1 MISPRSLSEKL
12 GAELFVKPECL
23 QLGGAFKIRGAM
35 NRVLASLQEA
45 QDSGLAAFSS
55 GNHARAVGL
64 CARTINTRATVLMPE
79 DAPREKIEAAEQLGV
94 EVVPY
99 DRYTG
104 DRVALGEAL
113 ARERGMLLVPPYDH
127 RDVIAGHA
135 TAALE
140 LLEDQPNLDFIVV
153 PVGGGGLLAGT
164 ALAASLSSHP
174 PVVVGAEPEAANDAY
189 RSLEAGERIR
199 IDVGST
205 IADGLQADVLG
216 QIPFEVIA
224 RLRPTIKLVADDQI
238 IAAIKLTFA
247 EAKLVIEPSAAAA
260 VAALMADPDMFAG
273 KRVGVVLSG
282 GNIGPS
288 RFCSLIGSRASG
300 ADRDGRAFSRDAL
313 SRVRP

>member
-1 MISPRSLSEKL
+1 VISPRSLSEKL

-35 NRVLASLQEA
+35 NLVLSSVREA
-45 QDSGLAAFSS
+45 HDSGLAAYSS

-64 CARTINTRATVLMPE
+64 CARTINTRATVLMPK

-99 DRYTG
+99 DRYAG

-113 ARERGMLLVPPYDH
+113 ARERGMLLIPPYDH

-164 ALAASLSSHP
+164 ALAASLSNRP

-199 IDVGST
+199 IEVGST

-216 QIPFEVIA
+216 QIPFEVIT
-224 RLRPTIKLVADDQI
+224 RLRPTIKLVADDLI

-260 VAALMADPDMFAG
+260 VAGLMADPDMFAG

-282 GNIGPS
+282 GNIGLS
-288 RFCSLIGSRASG
+288 RFSSLIDSCANG
-300 ADRDGRAFSRDAL
+300 ADPVSG
-313 SRVRP
+313 VRQP